1 MESTLSTL
9 AEIAANLLKLERR
22 AETAVIDTATHDA
35 MGWDELMPFAR
46 TNESLSQPFAALG
59 VPTRSRVT
67 VLRLVEGGL
76 A

>member
-9 AEIAANLLKLERR
+9 AELAANLLKLERR

-35 MGWDELMPFAR
+35 MGWEELMPFAR
-46 TNESLSQPFAALG
+46 TNAAMSQP
-59 VPTRSRVT
+59 VITPRSRVT
-67 VLRLVEGGL
+67 VLRVIEGGL